1 MGNKINYSAFTRF
14 MRSLNPDVTVKR
26 SQTTE
31 TVYYIFPKL
40 KIRISNHF
48 KIDMVDGESDIE
60 ILVPYIASNDV
71 YVVKIK
77 DVLSFATFPL
87 KELKSFIRSQYYLS
101 ELKKFAIGQLETG
114 SESRKNASVLT
125 PAEVGNKL
133 YKDIPN
139 ASLMIKSV
147 RRWLILRIVEIGNY
161 EKPVNLIKQKLKPL
175 SLAQIRGL
183 GTSKIVKLLE
193 KELDNIKNSL
203 SITPS

>member
-14 MRSLNPDVTVKR
+14 MRTLNPDVTVKR
-26 SQTTE
+26 SKTTE

-48 KIDMVDGESDIE
+48 KINMDDGESDLE
-60 ILVPYIASNDV
+60 ILVPFIASNDV

-101 ELKKFAIGQLETG
+101 ELNKFAIGQLGTG
-114 SESRKNASVLT
+114 TENHKKANALT
-125 PAEVGNKL
+125 PADVGNKL
-133 YKDIPN
+133 YRDIPN

-161 EKPVNLIKQKLKPL
+161 EKPVDVIKQKLKPL
-175 SLAQIRGL
+175 SLAQIRKL
-183 GTSKIVKLLE
+183 GTSKIVKLLG
-193 KELDNIKNSL
+193 KELDNIKNGQ
-203 SITPS
+203 

>member
-1 MGNKINYSAFTRF
+1 MGNKINYSDFTRF
-14 MRSLNPDVTVKR
+14 MRTLNPDVTVKR
-26 SQTTE
+26 SKTTE

-48 KIDMVDGESDIE
+48 KINMDDGESDIE
-60 ILVPYIASNDV
+60 ILVPFIASNDV

-101 ELKKFAIGQLETG
+101 ELKKFSVGQLET
-114 SESRKNASVLT
+114 STESHKKANALT
-125 PAEVGNKL
+125 PAEVGSKL
-133 YKDIPN
+133 YRDIPN

-161 EKPVNLIKQKLKPL
+161 EKPVDVIKQKLKPL
-175 SLAQIRGL
+175 TLAQIRGL
-183 GTSKIVKLLE
+183 GTSKIVNLLG
-193 KELDNIKNSL
+193 KELDNIK
-203 SITPS
+203 IVYEKD

>member
-48 KIDMVDGESDIE
+48 KINMDDGESDIE

-87 KELKSFIRSQYYLS
+87 KELKSFIRSQYYIS

-114 SESRKNASVLT
+114 SESRKKVNVLT

-161 EKPVNLIKQKLKPL
+161 EKPVNIIKQKLKPL

-183 GTSKIVKLLE
+183 GTSKIVKLLG
-193 KELDNIKNSL
+193 KELDNINNNL
-203 SITPS
+203 